1 MDTRHLHEFRHVV
14 QERGLRDS
22 TRCSRRPS
30 CADGRSATGHPP
42 TRGVRDAATRSWHR
56 RAVRTSTIVLAAVT
70 VVSGVATIV
79 LAVLIGTDG
88 ERAQSVELRLGV
100 LITFFFGV
108 ACVSTEVNHRRLAR
122 LRRKTETHPGTAF
135 VTAHATDATANDLS
149 AWSPSLRV
157 RFPCDLGF
165 DRTGITSWP
174 THGDEYGTP
183 IALRSEVLGFDV
195 FSEPT
200 PRGVAY
206 RWGIVVHLA
215 PRTSGPGAVRLWVAD
230 DQPAQDEYAMRRT
243 IRRIES
249 ALGPRR

>member
-1 MDTRHLHEFRHVV
+1 MIPVNRSAARWTPGTCTSSAKSSRKEACATRRGAHVDRAVPMDDPPPVT
-14 QERGLRDS
+14 
-22 TRCSRRPS
+22 RRPAES
-30 CADGRSATGHPP
+30 VTPRRGPGIVEPCAPRRSSSPP
-42 TRGVRDAATRSWHR
+42 
-56 RAVRTSTIVLAAVT
+56 T

-88 ERAQSVELRLGV
+88 ERESVELRLGV
-100 LITFFFGV
+100 LITRRRLRQ
-108 ACVSTEVNHRRLAR
+108 HRGLAR

-165 DRTGITSWP
+165 DRTGRAGRRTVTS
-174 THGDEYGTP
+174 TGH
-183 IALRSEVLGFDV
+183 RSPSGRRCSASTSSASAPSRTDRR
-195 FSEPT
+195 P
-200 PRGVAY
+200 PRAQDIGA
-206 RWGIVVHLA
+206 R
-215 PRTSGPGAVRLWVAD
+215 SGPPGRRP
-230 DQPAQDEYAMRRT
+230 PAQDEYAMRRT